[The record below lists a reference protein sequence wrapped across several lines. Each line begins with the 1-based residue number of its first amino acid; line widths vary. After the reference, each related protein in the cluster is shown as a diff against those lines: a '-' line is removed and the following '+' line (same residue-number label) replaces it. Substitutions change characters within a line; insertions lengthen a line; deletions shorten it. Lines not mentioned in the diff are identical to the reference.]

1 MKLYPKIRIHTWGG
15 LGSQLLGV
23 ALCIDIQDRFP
34 RRTLQ
39 LVHHT
44 SGVTERKLEIDFQ
57 ALGFEVEMHEDFH
70 QSNQV
75 ERRKDLK
82 KILLERAKFTA
93 RFLNLHST
101 SNTDR
106 EYLEL
111 KPWVLSIRGHYSHR
125 ALSDQSLR
133 RIANLIGLLRQ
144 VDTSR
149 NDGII
154 AVHYRLGDLVDIHN
168 KSYIHPTTITQVVSE
183 SAQSFNL
190 NTIRVYSDSPEI
202 AWDLLGKSFQ
212 DRNLEVLSR
221 TTVETICELVNSPV
235 FVGTNSK
242 ISVWVAILRDR
253 LWSGKSSFL
262 PMQLQESFKLQNPS
276 FAEQQ
281 VVFYDSAKVK
291 N

>member
-23 ALCIDIQDRFP
+23 ALCIDIQARFP
-34 RRTLQ
+34 RRALQ
-39 LVHHT
+39 LIHHT

-57 ALGFEVEMHEDFH
+57 GLGFDVEMHEDYQ

-82 KILLERAKFTA
+82 KLPIKLAKFTA

-101 SNTDR
+101 SNTDH
-106 EYLEL
+106 EYLGL

-125 ALSDQSLR
+125 KLSDQSLR
-133 RIANLIGLLRQ
+133 RIANLIGLPKQ
-144 VDTSR
+144 VDNSK
-149 NDGII
+149 NADFI
-154 AVHYRLGDLVDIHN
+154 AVHYRLGDLVDIDN
-168 KSYIHPTTITQVVSE
+168 KSYIHPSTITQIISE
-183 SAQSFNL
+183 TALNFNL

-212 DRNLEVLSR
+212 DSNLEVLSR
-221 TTVETICELVNSPV
+221 TTIETICELVNSPI

-242 ISVWVAILRDR
+242 ISVWVAIFRDR
-253 LWSGKSSFL
+253 LWSGKSSYL
-262 PMQLQESFKLQNPS
+262 PIQLRESFILQSPS

-281 VVFYDSAKVK
+281 ILFYD
-291 N
+291 

>member
-1 MKLYPKIRIHTWGG
+1 VKLYPKIRIHTWGG

-23 ALCIDIQDRFP
+23 ALCIDIQARFP

-44 SGVTERKLEIDFQ
+44 SGVTERKLEIDFK
-57 ALGFEVEMHEDFH
+57 AVGFEDEMHEDFH

-82 KILLERAKFTA
+82 KFLRGRAKFTA

-133 RIANLIGLLRQ
+133 KIANLIGLLRQ

-168 KSYIHPTTITQVVSE
+168 KSYIHPITITQVVSE

-190 NTIRVYSDSPEI
+190 NSIRVYSDSPEI

-221 TTVETICELVNSPV
+221 TTVETIYELVNSPV

-262 PMQLQESFKLQNPS
+262 PMQLQESFQLQNPS

-281 VVFYDSAKVK
+281 VFFYDSAKVK